1 MAFQKNNRTN
11 GNVYN
16 KLASTVYNPGDF
28 VIFNGLG
35 QVIPATGGVT
45 VLGIMNEAINASQS
59 DFAVTRQ
66 TSIVEKMPNAEFF
79 IPVSAGVA
87 TAAMVG
93 SSFDVDPANPDSID
107 VSGAGTDILVTEFIS
122 ATQVVGKIN

>member
-1 MAFQKNNRTN
+1 MAQVKNNRN
-11 GNVYN
+11 FGNEYN
-16 KLASTVYNPGDF
+16 KLASTDYSTGDF

-35 QVIPATGGVT
+35 QVVPATGGVS
-45 VLGIMNEAINASQS
+45 VVGVINETITSTDS
-59 DFAVTRQ
+59 DYAVTRF
-66 TSIVEKMPNAEFF
+66 TNVTEKNPATEFF
-79 IPVSAGVA
+79 IPVSVGVA

-93 SSFDVDPANPDSID
+93 SSFDVDPLSPGSID